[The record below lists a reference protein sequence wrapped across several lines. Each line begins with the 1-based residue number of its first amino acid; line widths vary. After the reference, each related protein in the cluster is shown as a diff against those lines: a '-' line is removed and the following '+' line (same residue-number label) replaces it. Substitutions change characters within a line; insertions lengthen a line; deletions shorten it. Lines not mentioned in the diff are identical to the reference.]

1 MKIYHDWRFLSV
13 LSIVLWGLW
22 SFLSK
27 IAGNKLEWGTMLLLF
42 CAGTILVLLIFSPFS
57 FILKPDKTHI
67 TGLVAG
73 VTGALGFCF
82 FYMALKKGN
91 ASEVIPITSLYIVL
105 AVVLSFIFLK
115 EPVTIKKVLGIISA
129 VAAIF
134 LLSG

>member
-1 MKIYHDWRFLSV
+1 MKIYNDWRFLSV

-42 CAGTILVLLIFSPFS
+42 CAGTVMVLLIFSPAS
-57 FILKPDKTHI
+57 FNIKPDETYI
-67 TGLVAG
+67 TGLTAG
-73 VTGALGFCF
+73 ITGALGFCF

-91 ASEVIPITSLYIVL
+91 ASAVIPITSLYIVL
-105 AVVLSFIFLK
+105 AVILSFMFLK
-115 EPVTIKKVLGIISA
+115 EPITVKKILGIISA